1 MGYLDKSTVT
11 VDAILTKRGRQLLAQ
26 GDGSFQVAKF
36 AVADDEIN
44 YDLWDTNHSKG
55 TSYYGQAIENMP
67 MTEAVPSEDKIMRYK
82 LMTLPKNTL
91 VIPTMTTAPS
101 QEVNLST
108 GTAGS
113 ISFQDVT
120 INIFPSTITAN
131 QFNVYVSDVSVC
143 YIGTGVQAES
153 QTIGS
158 KNYLVTNN
166 SSAAGGSFRVR
177 ARILTEARSTTVT
190 VASVSTGNVV
200 QLQVN
205 VAANPILTA

>member
-26 GDGSFQVAKF
+26 GDGSFQIAKF

-44 YDLWDTNHSKG
+44 YDLWDVNHTKG
-55 TSYYGQAIENMP
+55 TAYYGQAIENMP
-67 MTEAVPSEDKIMRYK
+67 MVEAVPAEDKVMKYK

-91 VIPTMTTAPS
+91 VIPTMTTAPAN
-101 QEVNLST
+101 EVNLST

-113 ISFQDVT
+113 TPFQDIT

-143 YIGTGVQAES
+143 WIGTASGEP
-153 QTIGS
+153 QTMGS
-158 KNYLVTNN
+158 KNYVITNTSN
-166 SSAAGGSFRVR
+166 TAGGSFRIN
-177 ARILTEARSTTVT
+177 ARTLVEAKTTTVT
-190 VASVSTGNVV
+190 VASVNTGNVV

-205 VAANPILTA
+205 VAANPALTS

>member
-26 GDGSFQVAKF
+26 GDGSFQIAKF

-44 YDLWDTNHSKG
+44 YDLWDVNHTKG
-55 TSYYGQAIENMP
+55 TAYYGQAIENMP
-67 MTEAVPSEDKIMRYK
+67 MVEAVPAEDKVMKYK

-91 VIPTMTTAPS
+91 VIPTMTTAPAN
-101 QEVNLST
+101 EVNLST

-113 ISFQDVT
+113 TPFQDIT

-131 QFNVYVSDVSVC
+131 QFNIYVSDVSVC
-143 YIGTGVQAES
+143 FIGNGTEA

-158 KNYLVTNN
+158 KNYVINNN
-166 SSAAGGSFRVR
+166 SANAGGSFRIQ
-177 ARILTEARSTTVT
+177 ARTLVEAKTTTVT
-190 VASVSTGNVV
+190 VASVNTGNVV

-205 VAANPILTA
+205 VAANPALTA